1 MTDTRVETAKL
12 SALND
17 LPVQGRVISGHLA
30 KRIAE
35 QIKSDN
41 IEITPIRVGKIG
53 DKIYPIN
60 DFETVMALRSA
71 NISQASVLVS
81 DYPSM
86 KDLLAAHVEK
96 NFHPHGIDPLKIRQ
110 VIKYLMDH
118 EGMDVD
124 SACKLL
130 MLDMRP
136 ELRGV
141 AQIELEESARDIML
155 DMAEQ
160 ISKKIHHVVTPTY
173 YIRQL
178 SHIDPAE
185 QARAATEIMSST
197 LSTMISNEN
206 SLWMPLLSIKTMLAK
221 YHDKTTESPV
231 GERVA
236 EASSIKDLGKK
247 SKTKQS
253 DEKTIERAS
262 RYIES
267 DPDLLYVPLKGKQPD
282 LLVNKKTGRVALA
295 KESGETYIM
304 TDDVGKSTYVL
315 PESVTR
321 YLGVD
326 VDIESESLAIA
337 KYSSIEKASE
347 LLGRAKHPEHKCVVI
362 SAGSLPRR

>member
-1 MTDTRVETAKL
+1 MTGTRIETAKL

-17 LPVQGRVISGHLA
+17 LPVQGRVVSGHLA

-35 QIKSDN
+35 RIKSDN
-41 IEITPIRVGKIG
+41 VKVTPIRVGKIG

-71 NISQASVLVS
+71 NMDQIPIMVS
-81 DYPSM
+81 CYPSM

-110 VIKYLMDH
+110 VIRYLMDH
-118 EGMDVD
+118 DGMDVD
-124 SACKLL
+124 SACKML

-141 AQIELEESARDIML
+141 AQIDLDESARDILL
-155 DMAEQ
+155 DMVNK
-160 ISKKIHHVVTPTY
+160 ISKRIHHVVTPTY

-178 SHIDPAE
+178 SRVDPAE
-185 QARAATEIMSST
+185 QARAATEIMSAT

-206 SLWMPLLSIKTMLAK
+206 SLWVPLLSLKTMLAK
-221 YHDKTTESPV
+221 YHEKTTESPV
-231 GERVA
+231 EERVA
-236 EASSIKDLGKK
+236 ETSSIKDLGKK

-253 DEKTIERAS
+253 DEKTVEKAS

-267 DPDLLYVPLKGKQPD
+267 DPNLLYVPLKGRQPD

-295 KESGETYIM
+295 KESGHTYVM

-315 PESVTR
+315 PESVIKH
-321 YLGVD
+321 LGVEA
-326 VDIESESLAIA
+326 DIGSESLAIA
-337 KYSSIEKASE
+337 KYSSIEKASK
-347 LLGRAKHPEHKCVVI
+347 LLARARHPEHKCVVI
-362 SAGSLPRR
+362 AAGSLPRR